1 MNQLSSQSSAT
12 TRAKPSP
19 IATCKT
25 QVSQAPRSQPKP
37 LNPNQPAHASAMH
50 ALPTDVPQP
59 RLRLEMCHSCG
70 MVVDDSVVRVVGEKG
85 AQQGNKEKE
94 LKGTK
99 KKKKVTTP
107 ISATSNLW
115 LDYSSPLQMQ
125 LCHNIDLICT
135 IT

>member
-1 MNQLSSQSSAT
+1 
-12 TRAKPSP
+12 
-19 IATCKT
+19 
-25 QVSQAPRSQPKP
+25 
-37 LNPNQPAHASAMH
+37 
-50 ALPTDVPQP
+50 
-59 RLRLEMCHSCG
+59 

-125 LCHNIDLICT
+125 LCHNNDLICM